1 MKKIFILL
9 AFISFSAFAM
19 TEVECTGRYEGQDI
33 RIEIEG
39 RYNVGYFRDVL
50 VSIVNNGSTTTTRS
64 SANFRPPYGSLQRAI
79 YQGSDLILE
88 VDFWPDSF
96 PRWQKPY
103 FANAF
108 VRKLGSSGANINVN
122 CRYPFAP

>member
-9 AFISFSAFAM
+9 AFISYSAMAM
-19 TEVECTGRYEGQDI
+19 TEIECTGRYQGQDV
-33 RIEIEG
+33 RIEIDG

-50 VSIVNNGSTTTTRS
+50 VSVVNNGSTTTTRS
-64 SANFRPPYGSLQRAI
+64 TANFKAPNGSFQRAV
-79 YQGSDLILE
+79 YQGSELTLE
-88 VDFWPDSF
+88 VDFWPDSA

-108 VRKLGSSGANINVN
+108 IRKLGTNGDHINVN